1 MLRAREPEGCAR
13 MLHMREPEGCVRML
27 HMPEPEGADKF
38 RKSGRNEYEIFG
50 TESFGGFGLR

>member
-1 MLRAREPEGCAR
+1 
-13 MLHMREPEGCVRML
+13 MLHMPEPEGCVRML
-27 HMPEPEGADKF
+27 HMPKPEGADKF